1 MMSRED
7 ISRREFIAGASLS
20 GFAVVAAGAGPAS
33 AANTERSIVGT
44 STKSAT
50 DKAKKQAES
59 VHRVLEFGDIGDAVA
74 GKFSEEALENLEKNP
89 NVRYTEAD
97 GQMEAI
103 GETLPWGIDRVDAD
117 EVHAD
122 GETGGDDTDGEGGAD
137 IAIIDTGIDD
147 DHPDLQANVGSGKAY
162 VNCRGSNCNYPWSDD
177 DNHGTHCAG
186 TADAVDNSK
195 GVIGVSTAATL
206 HAVKVLDNSGSGSF
220 SDVAAGIEYTAD
232 QGWDVGSMS
241 LGASSG
247 SQTVKDA
254 CQYAYDKGVLLVAA
268 AGNDGPCSDCV
279 GYPAAYSTVIAV
291 SSTDSDDTLSSFSST
306 GSEVEL
312 AAPGGDVYSTVIGGY
327 DTYSGTSMACP
338 HVSGAGAQLMDN
350 GYTNTEAR
358 DQLTSTAENIG
369 LSSNEQG
376 NGLLDVAAAL
386 GGSTDGAPT
395 VDSLSASEVE
405 TSDGDAEFD
414 ADWSVSDAD
423 GDLSSVD
430 LVLTQDSDGSTEDSA
445 TVSVSGDTASG
456 TTRLVAA
463 GDDGSGNSYTVEAT
477 VTDGA
482 GNTGSDTASVSE
494 TESTSSAPAID
505 TFSLTDN
512 SNPAW
517 ERYTVDWAVS
527 DSDGDLSSVTVE
539 MLDSGGSVLD
549 SASTSVSGSSA
560 SGSDEVRTKGNAA
573 EIELTVTD
581 DAGNSTAD
589 SKSV

>member
-1 MMSRED
+1 MSRED

>member
-1 MMSRED
+1 MR
-7 ISRREFIAGASLS
+7 
-20 GFAVVAAGAGPAS
+20 
-33 AANTERSIVGT
+33 
-44 STKSAT
+44 
-50 DKAKKQAES
+50 
-59 VHRVLEFGDIGDAVA
+59 
-74 GKFSEEALENLEKNP
+74 
-89 NVRYTEAD
+89 
-97 GQMEAI
+97 
-103 GETLPWGIDRVDAD
+103 
-117 EVHAD
+117 
-122 GETGGDDTDGEGGAD
+122 
-137 IAIIDTGIDD
+137 
-147 DHPDLQANVGSGKAY
+147 
-162 VNCRGSNCNYPWSDD
+162 
-177 DNHGTHCAG
+177 
-186 TADAVDNSK
+186 
-195 GVIGVSTAATL
+195 
-206 HAVKVLDNSGSGSF
+206 
-220 SDVAAGIEYTAD
+220 
-232 QGWDVGSMS
+232 
-241 LGASSG
+241 
-247 SQTVKDA
+247 
-254 CQYAYDKGVLLVAA
+254 
-268 AGNDGPCSDCV
+268 
-279 GYPAAYSTVIAV
+279 
-291 SSTDSDDTLSSFSST
+291 STDSDDTLSSFSST

-358 DQLTSTAENIG
+358 DQLTSTAEDIG